1 MISLHRLKPAF
12 WDHTDDSGNYSG
24 LNLKRKWKLIVLL
37 TSILALSPLIIMT
50 LVDFSLT
57 RRAIETES
65 NTRMQNSLHT
75 LAGIMAASMADNP
88 SRHCAETLWQKALQQ
103 LDTGPDNDLFLID
116 DTGEPV
122 TPSFHYGKDADAG
135 QTALDIS
142 RFSRADGIVD
152 LQTPDG
158 TAVLAG
164 YAKIKGTPLT
174 LVQLRQAD
182 WLKDLWLKPRLKMLW
197 FLCVSI
203 VLILLSIMGM
213 ATYLVGRIH
222 ASERQ
227 RIEAL
232 HHEEHA
238 NRLASIG
245 RLASGVAHE
254 INNPLDIINQKTGL
268 IVDLLTLGK
277 GDWPDQ
283 RLLPLAG
290 DVLEAVKRCGT
301 ITRQLLDFARHMEP
315 SVEPVNIEE
324 VISQVLA
331 LVETDARR
339 RDIVI
344 QVGNIPAV
352 PEFECDRSSLLQIF
366 LNLAE
371 NAVTA
376 MASKGILRIEV
387 FRGQTGQVTITV
399 SDTGKGI
406 SPEELP
412 KIFEPF
418 YTSRSDRWGAGLG
431 LAITYGLVQEMG
443 GDISVRS
450 VVGKGTRFTLTLPV
464 KPTRPPASDGA
475 LHLPKND
482 IPAAPALQDTPQG
495 ETDAPRQ

>member
-1 MISLHRLKPAF
+1 MIPLQRLKPAF
-12 WDHTDDSGNYSG
+12 WDIADDPGNYSG

-57 RRAIETES
+57 RRTIETES
-65 NTRMQNSLHT
+65 NTRMRDSLHNI
-75 LAGIMAASMADNP
+75 AGIMTVAMADNP
-88 SRHCAETLWQKALQQ
+88 STACAETLWQKAFHHLN
-103 LDTGPDNDLFLID
+103 TGPDNDLFLID
-116 DTGEPV
+116 DNGKPV
-122 TPSFHYGKDADAG
+122 TASFYFGSAEGAVP
-135 QTALDIS
+135 LDS
-142 RFSRADGIVD
+142 GRFTGTDGIVD
-152 LQTPDG
+152 LRAPDG

-164 YAKIKGTPLT
+164 YARITGTPLT
-174 LVQLRQAD
+174 LIQLRQAD
-182 WLKDLWLKPRLKMLW
+182 WLRDLWLKPRLKLLW

-213 ATYLVGRIH
+213 ATFLVGRIH
-222 ASERQ
+222 ASERR

-254 INNPLDIINQKTGL
+254 INNPLEIINQKTGL

-277 GDWPDQ
+277 GKWPDQ

-315 SVEPVNIEE
+315 SVEPVDIEE

-331 LVETDARR
+331 LLATDARHR
-339 RDIVI
+339 NIAI
-344 QVGNIPAV
+344 QVDPIPAI
-352 PEFECDRSSLLQIF
+352 PGFECDRSSLLQIV

-371 NAVTA
+371 NAITA
-376 MASKGILRIEV
+376 MESKGTLTIEV
-387 FRGQTGQVTITV
+387 SRNQTGQVTISV

-418 YTSRSDRWGAGLG
+418 YSSRNDRWGAGLG
-431 LAITYGLVQEMG
+431 LAITYGLIQEMG
-443 GDISVRS
+443 GDITVKST
-450 VVGKGTRFTLTLPV
+450 VGKGTRFVFTLPV
-464 KPTRPPASDGA
+464 KATRQPAADGA
-475 LHLPKND
+475 LHLPRSDMPVKTPSKNT
-482 IPAAPALQDTPQG
+482 ARG
-495 ETDAPRQ
+495 ETHVTKQ

>member
-1 MISLHRLKPAF
+1 MTLLQRLKPAF
-12 WDHTDDSGNYSG
+12 WDHPDDPGSHSG

-37 TSILALSPLIIMT
+37 TSILALSPLIVMT

-57 RRAIETES
+57 RRTIETES
-65 NTRMQNSLHT
+65 NTRMRTSLAA
-75 LAGIMAASMADNP
+75 LSSVMAASLADNP
-88 SRHCAETLWQKALQQ
+88 SITYARMLWQDAFHRLN
-103 LDTGPDNDLFLID
+103 TGPDNDLFLID
-116 DTGEPV
+116 GTGELV
-122 TPSFHYGKDADAG
+122 TPSFYYGPAG
-135 QTALDIS
+135 GAARLNS
-142 RFSRADGIVD
+142 ARFTETDGIVD
-152 LQTPDG
+152 IQTPDG
-158 TAVLAG
+158 TDVLAG
-164 YAKIKGTPLT
+164 YARITGTPLT

-182 WLKDLWLKPRLKMLW
+182 WLRDLWLKPRLKMLW
-197 FLCVSI
+197 FLCGSI

-222 ASERQ
+222 ASERR

-277 GDWPDQ
+277 GEWPDQ

-315 SVEPVNIEE
+315 SVEPVDIEE
-324 VISQVLA
+324 VISQVLT
-331 LVETDARR
+331 LVETDAHRR
-339 RDIVI
+339 HIAV
-344 QVGNIPAV
+344 QVDPIPAV
-352 PEFECDRSSLLQIF
+352 PGFECDRSSLLQIF

-371 NAVTA
+371 NALTA
-376 MASKGILRIEV
+376 MESRGVLTISVSKNSPDH
-387 FRGQTGQVTITV
+387 VTIAV

-406 SPEELP
+406 SPEDLP

-418 YTSRSDRWGAGLG
+418 FSSRNDRWGAGLG
-431 LAITYGLVQEMG
+431 LAITYGLIREMG
-443 GDISVRS
+443 GDITVKSI
-450 VVGKGTRFTLTLPV
+450 VGKGTRFVLTLPV
-464 KPTRPPASDGA
+464 KTTRPPVSDGSLHLPRTGIPVEPASKNTSQGA
-475 LHLPKND
+475 LHVTN
-482 IPAAPALQDTPQG
+482 Q
-495 ETDAPRQ
+495 E

>member
-1 MISLHRLKPAF
+1 MISLQRLKPAF
-12 WDHTDDSGNYSG
+12 WDHADDSGNYSG

-57 RRAIETES
+57 RRTIETES
-65 NTRMQNSLHT
+65 NTRMQNSLHN
-75 LAGIMAASMADNP
+75 LAGIMAASMADDP
-88 SRHCAETLWQKALQQ
+88 STAWGESLWQEAFQQ
-103 LDTGPDNDLFLID
+103 LNTGPDNDLFLID
-116 DTGEPV
+116 DTGKLV
-122 TPSFHYGKDADAG
+122 TASFYFGPATGAVI
-135 QTALDIS
+135 LDS
-142 RFSRADGIVD
+142 ARFTGPGGIVN
-152 LQTPDG
+152 LKTPDG

-164 YAKIKGTPLT
+164 YAGIADTSLT

-182 WLKDLWLKPRLKMLW
+182 WLRDLWLKPRLKLLW

-213 ATYLVGRIH
+213 ATFLVGRIH
-222 ASERQ
+222 TSERR

-277 GDWPDQ
+277 EERPDQ

-315 SVEPVNIEE
+315 SVEPVDIEE
-324 VISQVLA
+324 VISQALA
-331 LVETDARR
+331 LVETDARHR
-339 RDIVI
+339 GVAI
-344 QVGNIPAV
+344 QVGPIPAV

-376 MASKGILRIEV
+376 MESKGVLSIDVSRH
-387 FRGQTGQVTITV
+387 QTGQVTITV

-406 SPEELP
+406 SPEDLP

-418 YTSRSDRWGAGLG
+418 YTSRNDRWGAGLG
-431 LAITYGLVQEMG
+431 LAITYGLIKEMG
-443 GDISVRS
+443 GDITVKST
-450 VVGKGTRFTLTLPV
+450 VGKGTRFVLTLPV
-464 KPTRPPASDGA
+464 KATRPPSSDGA
-475 LHLPKND
+475 LHLPGND
-482 IPAAPALQDTPQG
+482 MPVTSASGSHPQG
-495 ETDAPRQ
+495 EAHATKL

>member
-1 MISLHRLKPAF
+1 MIRLQQLKPAF
-12 WDHTDDSGNYSG
+12 WDHADDPGSYSG
-24 LNLKRKWKLIVLL
+24 MNLKRKWKLIVLL

-50 LVDFSLT
+50 LVDFNLT
-57 RRAIETES
+57 RRTIETES
-65 NTRMQNSLHT
+65 NTRMLNSLHN
-75 LAGIMAASMADNP
+75 LAGIMAASMTENP
-88 SRHCAETLWQKALQQ
+88 STACAEVLWHDALHQ
-103 LDTGPDNDLFLID
+103 LNTGPDNDLFLID
-116 DTGEPV
+116 ATGNLV
-122 TPSFHYGKDADAG
+122 TPSSHYGRGTG
-135 QTALDIS
+135 QTALDT
-142 RFSRADGIVD
+142 RLFTGTDGIVAI
-152 LQTPDG
+152 QTPDK

-164 YAKIKGTPLT
+164 YAKITGTPLT

-182 WLKDLWLKPRLKMLW
+182 WLRDLWLKPRLKLLW
-197 FLCVSI
+197 FLCASI

-222 ASERQ
+222 ASERR

-268 IVDLLTLGK
+268 MVDLLTLGK
-277 GDWPDQ
+277 ETRPDR
-283 RLLPLAG
+283 RLLPLAK
-290 DVLEAVKRCGT
+290 DILDTVKRCGT

-331 LVETDARR
+331 LLETDAHHRN
-339 RDIVI
+339 IAI
-344 QVGNIPAV
+344 QVAPVPEI

-371 NAVTA
+371 NAITA
-376 MASKGILRIEV
+376 MEPKGTLSIEV
-387 FRGQTGQVTITV
+387 SRKNVDHVTFTV

-418 YTSRSDRWGAGLG
+418 YSSRNDRWGAGLG
-431 LAITYGLVQEMG
+431 LAITYGLIQEMG
-443 GDISVRS
+443 GDITVKST
-450 VVGKGTRFTLTLPV
+450 VGQGTRFDLTLPV
-464 KPTRPPASDGA
+464 KVTRQPASDGS
-475 LHLPKND
+475 LHLPKNG
-482 IPAAPALQDTPQG
+482 IPVQSVSENTILG
-495 ETDAPRQ
+495 ENHVTKQ

>member
-1 MISLHRLKPAF
+1 MIPLQRLKPAF
-12 WDHTDDSGNYSG
+12 WDIADDPGNYSG

-57 RRAIETES
+57 RRTIETES
-65 NTRMQNSLHT
+65 NTRMRDSLHNI
-75 LAGIMAASMADNP
+75 AGIMTVAMADNP
-88 SRHCAETLWQKALQQ
+88 STACAETLWQKAFHHLN
-103 LDTGPDNDLFLID
+103 TGPDNDLFLID
-116 DTGEPV
+116 DTGKPV
-122 TPSFHYGKDADAG
+122 TASFYFGSAEGAVP
-135 QTALDIS
+135 LDS
-142 RFSRADGIVD
+142 GRFTGTDGIVD
-152 LQTPDG
+152 LRAPDG

-164 YAKIKGTPLT
+164 YARITGTPLT
-174 LVQLRQAD
+174 LIQLRQAD
-182 WLKDLWLKPRLKMLW
+182 WLRDLWLKPRLKLLW

-213 ATYLVGRIH
+213 ATFLVGRIH
-222 ASERQ
+222 ASERR

-254 INNPLDIINQKTGL
+254 INNPLEIINQKTGL

-277 GDWPDQ
+277 GKWPDQ

-315 SVEPVNIEE
+315 SVEPVDIEE

-331 LVETDARR
+331 LLATDARHR
-339 RDIVI
+339 NIAI
-344 QVGNIPAV
+344 QLGPIPAI
-352 PEFECDRSSLLQIF
+352 PGFECDRSSLLQIV

-371 NAVTA
+371 NAITA
-376 MASKGILRIEV
+376 MESKGTLTIEV
-387 FRGQTGQVTITV
+387 SRNQTGQVTISV

-418 YTSRSDRWGAGLG
+418 YSSRNDRWGAGLG
-431 LAITYGLVQEMG
+431 LAITYGLIQEMG
-443 GDISVRS
+443 GDITVKST
-450 VVGKGTRFTLTLPV
+450 VGKGTRFVFTLPV
-464 KPTRPPASDGA
+464 KATRQPAADGA
-475 LHLPKND
+475 LHLPRSDMPVESPSKNT
-482 IPAAPALQDTPQG
+482 AQG
-495 ETDAPRQ
+495 ETHVTKQ

>member
-1 MISLHRLKPAF
+1 MISVHRLKPAF

-50 LVDFSLT
+50 MVDFSLT
-57 RRAIETES
+57 RRTIETES
-65 NTRMQNSLHT
+65 NTRMRNSLHT
-75 LAGIMAASMADNP
+75 LARIMAASTADHL
-88 SRHCAETLWQKALQQ
+88 SGSSAEHRWQVAFHL

-116 DTGEPV
+116 DTGRIV
-122 TPSFHYGKDADAG
+122 TPSVHYGKDTGAG
-135 QTALDIS
+135 QSAPDIGL
-142 RFSRADGIVD
+142 FSQTNGIAG

-164 YAKIKGTPLT
+164 YAKIEGTPLT

-182 WLKDLWLKPRLKMLW
+182 WLKDLWLKPRLKLLW

-277 GDWPDQ
+277 EERPDQ

-290 DVLEAVKRCGT
+290 DVLDAVKRCGT

-315 SVEPVNIEE
+315 SVEPVDIEE
-324 VISQVLA
+324 VIAQALA
-331 LVETDARR
+331 LVETDARQR
-339 RDIVI
+339 NIVI
-344 QVGNIPAV
+344 QVGPIPTV
-352 PEFECDRSSLLQIF
+352 PEFESDRSSLLQIF

-371 NAVTA
+371 NAITA

-387 FRGQTGQVTITV
+387 FKTGADQVTITV

-418 YTSRSDRWGAGLG
+418 YTSRNDRWGAGLG
-431 LAITYGLVQEMG
+431 LSITYGLIQEMG
-443 GDISVRS
+443 GDITVKSK
-450 VVGKGTRFTLTLPV
+450 VGKGTRFVLTLPV
-464 KPTRPPASDGA
+464 KATRKPTADGS
-475 LHLPKND
+475 LHLPKSD
-482 IPAAPALQDTPQG
+482 IPVSSTSQDTFQG
-495 ETDAPRQ
+495 EAYVTRQ